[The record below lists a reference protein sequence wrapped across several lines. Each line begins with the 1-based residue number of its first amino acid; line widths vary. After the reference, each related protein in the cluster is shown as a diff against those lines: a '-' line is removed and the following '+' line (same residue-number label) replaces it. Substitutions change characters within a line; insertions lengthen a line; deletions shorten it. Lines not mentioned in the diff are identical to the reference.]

1 MTSIN
6 SDQMSSMVLAS
17 LNKSNSEM
25 KIAMERLSTGKR
37 INAAG
42 DDAAGLSISS
52 KLRAQV
58 DSLNAAIK
66 NSSDALAMV
75 STIEG
80 ALVETTSILQRMR
93 TLAVQSSSDTN
104 TGNDRT
110 YLQDEVNQLITEI
123 NRISTNTEFNS
134 TKLLDGTFTDKNIQ
148 IGTASNQV
156 LRLGVASTDSTKL
169 GAYQLDTIDE
179 TIARADSF
187 SAANTAVNALFDA
200 DADYTIKGTFGTFTA
215 MVDAGADARDVASSF
230 NLLSGDT
237 GVSATSLSKANL
249 SVSAAATF
257 SFTLQG
263 KSTTSSQITATI
275 TSITDLTAIKDAI
288 NAVSGSTG
296 ITAALSSDKAG
307 INVTQSEGYDILI
320 GDVTTGST
328 NADLVVAAMD
338 MDNVKDTTDVTVDTT
353 ATITTGAAA
362 TIAATAHGFSVGD
375 VVTYTAAGTA
385 LAGLASGTSYIVGTV
400 ADVNSFTLLT
410 TTSGAVTYG
419 NSGSANGVTGAG
431 GNASD
436 KFTRIGR
443 SLDGDSTSGD
453 SIAVV
458 GVVRLS
464 SQNAYTVS
472 PGHADNVFSAGTTEI
487 TASHNTISSVS
498 LTTKA
503 GATKAMSV
511 IDGALLMISGIRSD
525 MGSANNRLESTIDN
539 LSNIA
544 VNAQS
549 SLSKIEDANFA
560 EETSALTKAQI
571 LQQASTAMLAQANK
585 GKQGMLQLIQG
596 L

>member
-25 KIAMERLSTGKR
+25 KVAMERLSTGKR

-123 NRISTNTEFNS
+123 NRISGNTEFNS

-169 GAYQLDTIDE
+169 GAYQVDTIDE
-179 TIARADSF
+179 SIGRVNSFASAQTALNAQFSDS
-187 SAANTAVNALFDA
+187 
-200 DADYTIKGTFGTFTA
+200 ADYVIKGTFGTYTA

-237 GVSATSLSKANL
+237 GVNATALSKARL
-249 SVSAAATF
+249 SASAVATY

-263 KSTTSSQITATI
+263 KSSTTSQITATI
-275 TSITDLTAIKDAI
+275 TSTTDLTAIKDAI

-296 ITAALSSDKAG
+296 ITAALTSDKSG
-307 INVTQSEGYDILI
+307 INITQSEGFDIII
-320 GDVTTGST
+320 GDLSTGST
-328 NADLVVAAMD
+328 NADLHVTAMD
-338 MDNVKDTTDVTVDTT
+338 MDNVLDSTAVTVNTS
-353 ATITTGAAA
+353 ASITTGAAA

-385 LAGLASGTSYIVGTV
+385 LAGLTSGTSYLVGTV
-400 ADVNSFTLLT
+400 ANANSFTLLT
-410 TTSGAVTYG
+410 TASAAVTYG

-431 GNASD
+431 GNAAD
-436 KFTRIGR
+436 TFTRTAR
-443 SLDGDSTSGD
+443 ALDGDATTGD
-453 SIAVV
+453 STAIS

-472 PGHADNVFSAGTTEI
+472 PGHADNIFSAATTEI
-487 TASHNTISSVS
+487 TATHNTISGIS

-503 GATKAMSV
+503 GATKAMSI

-525 MGSANNRLESTIDN
+525 MGSANNRLQSTIDN

-544 VNAQS
+544 VNAQK
-549 SLSKIEDANFA
+549 SLSTIEDANFA
-560 EETSALTKAQI
+560 EETARLTKAQI
-571 LQQASTAMLAQANK
+571 LAKAATSMLAQANK
-585 GKQGMLQLIQG
+585 AKETLLALLQ
-596 L
+596 

>member
-1 MTSIN
+1 
-6 SDQMSSMVLAS
+6 
-17 LNKSNSEM
+17 
-25 KIAMERLSTGKR
+25 MERLSTGKR

-123 NRISTNTEFNS
+123 NRISGNTEFNS

-169 GAYQLDTIDE
+169 GAYQVDTVDE
-179 TIARADSF
+179 SIGRVNSFASAQTALNAQFSDS
-187 SAANTAVNALFDA
+187 
-200 DADYTIKGTFGTFTA
+200 ADYVIKGTFGTYTA

-237 GVSATSLSKANL
+237 GVNATALSKARL
-249 SVSAAATF
+249 SASAVATY

-263 KSTTSSQITATI
+263 KSSTTSQITATI
-275 TSITDLTAIKDAI
+275 TSVTDLTAIKDAI

-296 ITAALSSDKAG
+296 ITAALTSDKSG
-307 INVTQSEGYDILI
+307 INITQSEGFDIII
-320 GDVTTGST
+320 GDLSTGST
-328 NADLVVAAMD
+328 NADLHVTAMD
-338 MDNVKDTTDVTVDTT
+338 MDNVLDSTAVTVDTS
-353 ATITTGAAA
+353 ASITTGAAA

-385 LAGLASGTSYIVGTV
+385 LAGLTSGTSYLVGTV
-400 ADVNSFTLLT
+400 ANANSFTLLT
-410 TTSGAVTYG
+410 TASAAVTYG

-431 GNASD
+431 GNAAD
-436 KFTRIGR
+436 TFTRTAR
-443 SLDGDSTSGD
+443 ALDGDATTGD
-453 SIAVV
+453 STAIS

-472 PGHADNVFSAGTTEI
+472 PGHADNIFSAATTEI
-487 TASHNTISSVS
+487 TATHNTISGIS

-525 MGSANNRLESTIDN
+525 MGSANNRLQSTIDN

-544 VNAQS
+544 VNAQK
-549 SLSKIEDANFA
+549 SLSTIEDANFA
-560 EETSALTKAQI
+560 EETARLTKAQI
-571 LQQASTAMLAQANK
+571 LAKAATSMLAQANK
-585 GKQGMLQLIQG
+585 AKETMLALLQ
-596 L
+596 

>member
-25 KIAMERLSTGKR
+25 KVAMERLSTGKR

-123 NRISTNTEFNS
+123 NRISGNTEFNS

-169 GAYQLDTIDE
+169 GAYQVDTIDE
-179 TIARADSF
+179 SIGRVSSFASAQTALNAQFSDS
-187 SAANTAVNALFDA
+187 
-200 DADYTIKGTFGTFTA
+200 ADYVIKGTFGTYTA

-237 GVSATSLSKANL
+237 GVNATALSKARL
-249 SVSAAATF
+249 SASAVATY

-263 KSTTSSQITATI
+263 KSSTTSQITATI
-275 TSITDLTAIKDAI
+275 TSTTDLTAIKDAI

-296 ITAALSSDKAG
+296 ITAALTSDKSG
-307 INVTQSEGYDILI
+307 INITQSEGFDIII
-320 GDVTTGST
+320 GDLSTGST
-328 NADLVVAAMD
+328 NADLHVTAMD
-338 MDNVKDTTDVTVDTT
+338 MDNVLDSTAVTVDTS
-353 ATITTGAAA
+353 ASITTGAAA

-385 LAGLASGTSYIVGTV
+385 LAGLTSGTSYLVGTV
-400 ADVNSFTLLT
+400 ANANSFTLLT
-410 TTSGAVTYG
+410 TASAAVTYG

-431 GNASD
+431 GNAAD
-436 KFTRIGR
+436 TFTRTAR
-443 SLDGDSTSGD
+443 ALDGDATTGD
-453 SIAVV
+453 STAIS

-472 PGHADNVFSAGTTEI
+472 PGHADNIFSAATTEI
-487 TASHNTISSVS
+487 TATHNTISGIS

-525 MGSANNRLESTIDN
+525 MGSANNRLQSTIDN

-544 VNAQS
+544 VNAQK
-549 SLSKIEDANFA
+549 SLSTIEDANFA
-560 EETSALTKAQI
+560 EETARLTKAQI
-571 LQQASTAMLAQANK
+571 LAKAATSMLAQANK
-585 GKQGMLQLIQG
+585 AKETMLALLQ
-596 L
+596 

>member
-25 KIAMERLSTGKR
+25 KVAMERLSTGKR

-123 NRISTNTEFNS
+123 NRISGNTEFNS

-169 GAYQLDTIDE
+169 GAYQVDTIDE
-179 TIARADSF
+179 SIGRVNSFASAQTALNAQFSDS
-187 SAANTAVNALFDA
+187 
-200 DADYTIKGTFGTFTA
+200 ADYVIKGTFGTYTA

-237 GVSATSLSKANL
+237 GVNATALSKARL
-249 SVSAAATF
+249 SASAVATY

-263 KSTTSSQITATI
+263 KSSTTSQITATI
-275 TSITDLTAIKDAI
+275 TSTTDLTAIKDAI

-296 ITAALSSDKAG
+296 ITAALTSDKSG
-307 INVTQSEGYDILI
+307 INITQSEGFDIII
-320 GDVTTGST
+320 GDLSTGST
-328 NADLVVAAMD
+328 NADLHVTAMD
-338 MDNVKDTTDVTVDTT
+338 MDNVLDSTAVTVDTS
-353 ATITTGAAA
+353 ASITTGAAA

-385 LAGLASGTSYIVGTV
+385 LAGLTSGTSYLVGTV
-400 ADVNSFTLLT
+400 ANANSFTLLT
-410 TTSGAVTYG
+410 TASAAVTYG

-431 GNASD
+431 GNAAD
-436 KFTRIGR
+436 TFTRTAR
-443 SLDGDSTSGD
+443 ALDGDATTGD
-453 SIAVV
+453 STAIS

-472 PGHADNVFSAGTTEI
+472 PGHADNIFSAATTEI
-487 TASHNTISSVS
+487 TATHNTISGIS

-503 GATKAMSV
+503 GATKAMSI

-525 MGSANNRLESTIDN
+525 MGSANNRLQSTIDN

-544 VNAQS
+544 VNAQK
-549 SLSKIEDANFA
+549 SLSTIEDANFA
-560 EETSALTKAQI
+560 EETARLTKAQI
-571 LQQASTAMLAQANK
+571 LAKAATSMLAQANK
-585 GKQGMLQLIQG
+585 AKETMLALLQ
-596 L
+596 

>member
-307 INVTQSEGYDILI
+307 INVTQSEGYDIII

-400 ADVNSFTLLT
+400 ADANSFTLLT

-472 PGHADNVFSAGTTEI
+472 PGNTANIFSSGTSEL
-487 TASHNTISSVS
+487 TASHNTISGIT

-503 GATKAMSV
+503 GATKAMSI

-544 VNAQS
+544 VNAQK
-549 SLSKIEDANFA
+549 SLSTVEDANFA
-560 EETSALTKAQI
+560 EETARLTKAQI
-571 LQQASTAMLAQANK
+571 LAKAATSMLAQANQAK
-585 GKQGMLQLIQG
+585 ETMLAL
-596 L
+596 LK

>member
-328 NADLVVAAMD
+328 NADLVVASMD

-400 ADVNSFTLLT
+400 ADANSFTLLT

-472 PGHADNVFSAGTTEI
+472 PGNTANIFSSGTSEL
-487 TASHNTISSVS
+487 TASHNTISGIT

-503 GATKAMSV
+503 GATKAMSI

-544 VNAQS
+544 VNAQK
-549 SLSKIEDANFA
+549 SLSTVEDANFA
-560 EETSALTKAQI
+560 EETARLTKAQI
-571 LQQASTAMLAQANK
+571 LAKAATSMLAQANQAK
-585 GKQGMLQLIQG
+585 ETMLAL
-596 L
+596 LK

>member
-17 LNKSNSEM
+17 LNKSNSQM

-58 DSLNAAIK
+58 DSLNAAVK

-148 IGTASNQV
+148 IGTGSNQV
-156 LRLGVASTDSTKL
+156 LRLGVTATDSTKL
-169 GAYQLDTIDE
+169 GAYQLDTLDE

-187 SAANTAVNALFDA
+187 SAAKTAVNALFDA
-200 DADYTIKGTFGTFTA
+200 DADYTIKGTFGTYTA
-215 MVDAGADARDVASSF
+215 MVDAGADARDVAASF
-230 NLLSGDT
+230 NLLSGNT
-237 GVSATSLSKANL
+237 GVNATSLTKARL
-249 SVSAAATF
+249 AASAVSTF

-263 KSTTSSQITATI
+263 KSTTTSQITATI
-275 TSITDLTAIKDAI
+275 TSVSDLTAIKDAI
-288 NAVSGSTG
+288 NAVSGSSG
-296 ITAALSSDKAG
+296 ITAALTSDKAG
-307 INVTQSEGYDILI
+307 VNLTQNEGYDILI
-320 GDVTTGST
+320 GDVTTGAT
-328 NADLVVAAMD
+328 NADLHVTAMD
-338 MDNVKDTTDVTVDTT
+338 MDNVLDTTAVTVDTT
-353 ATITTGAAA
+353 ASLTAAAGA
-362 TIAATAHGFSVGD
+362 TIASTGHGFSVGD

-385 LAGLASGTSYIVGTV
+385 LAGLTSGSSYLVGTV
-400 ADVNSFTLLT
+400 ANANSFTLLT
-410 TTSGAVTYG
+410 TASAAVTYG
-419 NSGSANGVTGAG
+419 NTGSANGVTGAG
-431 GNASD
+431 GNAAD
-436 KFTRIGR
+436 TFTRTAR
-443 SLDGDSTSGD
+443 ALDGDGTTGD
-453 SIAVV
+453 STGIV

-472 PGHADNVFSAGTTEI
+472 PGNAANIFSTGTTEL
-487 TASHNTISSVS
+487 TASHNSISSVS
-498 LTTKA
+498 LTTKE

-525 MGSANNRLESTIDN
+525 MGSANNRLQSTIDN

-544 VNAQS
+544 VNAQK
-549 SLSKIEDANFA
+549 SLSTIEDANFA
-560 EETSALTKAQI
+560 EETARLTKAQI
-571 LQQASTAMLAQANK
+571 LAKAATSMLAQANK
-585 GKQGMLQLIQG
+585 AKETMLALLQ
-596 L
+596 

>member
-1 MTSIN
+1 
-6 SDQMSSMVLAS
+6 MVLAS

-187 SAANTAVNALFDA
+187 SAAKTAVDALFDA

-237 GVSATSLSKANL
+237 GVSATALSKANL
-249 SVSAAATF
+249 TVSAAGTF

-263 KSTTSSQITATI
+263 KSTTTSQITATV
-275 TSITDLTAIKDAI
+275 TSTTDLTAIKDAI

-307 INVTQSEGYDILI
+307 INITQSEGYDILI

-400 ADVNSFTLLT
+400 ANANSFTLLT

-453 SIAVV
+453 STAVV

-472 PGHADNVFSAGTTEI
+472 PGNAANIFSSGTTEL
-487 TASHNTISSVS
+487 TAAHNTISNIT

-503 GATKAMSV
+503 GATKAMSI

-544 VNAQS
+544 VNAQK
-549 SLSKIEDANFA
+549 SLSTVEDANFA
-560 EETSALTKAQI
+560 EETARLTKAQI
-571 LQQASTAMLAQANK
+571 LAKAATSMLAQANK
-585 GKQGMLQLIQG
+585 AKETMLALLQ
-596 L
+596 

>member
-25 KIAMERLSTGKR
+25 SVAMERLSTGKR

-123 NRISTNTEFNS
+123 NRISGNTEFNS

-169 GAYQLDTIDE
+169 GAYQVDTVDE
-179 TIARADSF
+179 SIGRVDSF
-187 SAANTAVNALFDA
+187 ASAKTAMNALYSDS
-200 DADYTIKGTFGTFTA
+200 ADYVVKGTFGTYTA

-237 GVSATSLSKANL
+237 GVNATALSKARL
-249 SVSAAATF
+249 SASAAATY
-257 SFTLQG
+257 SFTIQG
-263 KSTTSSQITATI
+263 KSSTTSEITATI
-275 TSITDLTAIKDAI
+275 TSTTDLTAIKDAI

-296 ITAALSSDKAG
+296 VTAALTSDKSG
-307 INVTQSEGYDILI
+307 INITQSEGYDIII
-320 GDVTTGST
+320 GDLSTGST
-328 NADLVVAAMD
+328 NADLHVTAMD
-338 MDNVKDTTDVTVDTT
+338 MDGVLDTTEVTVDTSSPPSSSAG
-353 ATITTGAAA
+353 ATLTSAS
-362 TIAATAHGFSVGD
+362 AHGFSVGD
-375 VVTYTAAGTA
+375 IVTYTAGGTVVT
-385 LAGLASGTSYIVGTV
+385 GLTSGTSYKIKAV
-400 ADVNSFTLLT
+400 ASTTTFTLEST
-410 TTSGAVTYG
+410 ASAAVTYG
-419 NSGSANGVTGAG
+419 GGGGHANDT
-431 GNASD
+431 
-436 KFTRIGR
+436 FTRTAR
-443 SLDGDSTSGD
+443 ALDGDATTGD
-453 SIAVV
+453 STAIS

-472 PGHADNVFSAGTTEI
+472 PGHADNIFSTGTTEI
-487 TASHNTISSVS
+487 TAAHNTISDIS

-503 GATKAMSV
+503 GATKAMSI

-525 MGSANNRLESTIDN
+525 MGSANNRLQSTIDN

-544 VNAQS
+544 VNAQK
-549 SLSKIEDANFA
+549 SLSTIEDANFA
-560 EETSALTKAQI
+560 EETARLTKAQI
-571 LQQASTAMLAQANK
+571 LAKAATSMLAQANK
-585 GKQGMLQLIQG
+585 AKETMLALLQ
-596 L
+596 

>member
-25 KIAMERLSTGKR
+25 KVAMERLSTGKR

-123 NRISTNTEFNS
+123 NRISGNTEFNS

-169 GAYQLDTIDE
+169 GAYQVDTVDE
-179 TIARADSF
+179 SIGRVNSF
-187 SAANTAVNALFDA
+187 ASATTAMNALFSDS
-200 DADYTIKGTFGTFTA
+200 ADYVIKGTFGTYTA

-237 GVSATSLSKANL
+237 GVNATALSKARL
-249 SVSAAATF
+249 SASAVATY

-263 KSTTSSQITATI
+263 KSSTTSQITATI
-275 TSITDLTAIKDAI
+275 TSVTDLTAIKDAI

-296 ITAALSSDKAG
+296 ITAALTSDKSG
-307 INVTQSEGYDILI
+307 INITQSEGFDIII
-320 GDVTTGST
+320 GDLSTGST
-328 NADLVVAAMD
+328 NADLHVTSMD
-338 MDNVKDTTDVTVDTT
+338 MDGVLDSTAVTVDTS
-353 ATITTGAAA
+353 ASITTGAAA

-385 LAGLASGTSYIVGTV
+385 LAGLTSGTSYLVGTV
-400 ADVNSFTLLT
+400 ANANSFTLLT
-410 TTSGAVTYG
+410 TASAAVTYG

-431 GNASD
+431 GNAAD
-436 KFTRIGR
+436 TFTRTAR
-443 SLDGDSTSGD
+443 ALDGDATTGD
-453 SIAVV
+453 STAIS

-472 PGHADNVFSAGTTEI
+472 PGHADNIFSSGTTEI
-487 TASHNTISSVS
+487 TASHNTISGIS

-503 GATKAMSV
+503 GATKAMSI

-525 MGSANNRLESTIDN
+525 MGSANNRLQSTIDN

-544 VNAQS
+544 VNAQK
-549 SLSKIEDANFA
+549 SLSTIEDANFA
-560 EETSALTKAQI
+560 EETARLTKAQI
-571 LQQASTAMLAQANK
+571 LAKAATSMLAQANK
-585 GKQGMLQLIQG
+585 AKETMLALLQ
-596 L
+596 

>member
-25 KIAMERLSTGKR
+25 KVAMERLSTGKR

-123 NRISTNTEFNS
+123 NRISGNTEFNS

-169 GAYQLDTIDE
+169 GAYQVDTVDE
-179 TIARADSF
+179 SIGRVNSF
-187 SAANTAVNALFDA
+187 ASATTAMNALFSDS
-200 DADYTIKGTFGTFTA
+200 ADYVIKGTFGTYTA

-237 GVSATSLSKANL
+237 GVNATALSKARL
-249 SVSAAATF
+249 SASAVATY

-263 KSTTSSQITATI
+263 KSSTTSQITATI

-296 ITAALSSDKAG
+296 ITAALTSDKSG
-307 INVTQSEGYDILI
+307 INITQSEGFDIII
-320 GDVTTGST
+320 GDLSTGST
-328 NADLVVAAMD
+328 NADLHVTAMD
-338 MDNVKDTTDVTVDTT
+338 MDNVLDSTAVTVDTS
-353 ATITTGAAA
+353 ASITTGAAA

-385 LAGLASGTSYIVGTV
+385 LAGLTSGTSYLVGTV
-400 ADVNSFTLLT
+400 ANANSFTLLT
-410 TTSGAVTYG
+410 TASAAVTYG

-431 GNASD
+431 GNAAD
-436 KFTRIGR
+436 TFTRTAR
-443 SLDGDSTSGD
+443 ALDGDATTGD
-453 SIAVV
+453 STAIA

-472 PGHADNVFSAGTTEI
+472 PGHADNHFSAATTEI
-487 TASHNTISSVS
+487 TATHNTISGIS

-503 GATKAMSV
+503 GATKAMSI

-525 MGSANNRLESTIDN
+525 MGSANNRLQSTIDN

-544 VNAQS
+544 VNAQK
-549 SLSKIEDANFA
+549 SLSTIEDANFA
-560 EETSALTKAQI
+560 EETARLTKAQI
-571 LQQASTAMLAQANK
+571 LAKAATSMLAQANK
-585 GKQGMLQLIQG
+585 AKETMLALLQ
-596 L
+596 

>member
-17 LNKSNSEM
+17 LNKSNSQM
-25 KIAMERLSTGKR
+25 KMAMERLSTGKR

-58 DSLNAAIK
+58 DSLNAAVK

-148 IGTASNQV
+148 IGTGSNQV
-156 LRLGVASTDSTKL
+156 LRLGVTATDSTKL
-169 GAYQLDTIDE
+169 GAYQLDTLDE

-187 SAANTAVNALFDA
+187 SAAKTAVNALFDA
-200 DADYTIKGTFGTFTA
+200 DADYTIKGTFGTYTA
-215 MVDAGADARDVASSF
+215 MVDAGADARDVAASF
-230 NLLSGDT
+230 NLLSGNT
-237 GVSATSLSKANL
+237 GVNATSLTKARL
-249 SVSAAATF
+249 AASAASTF

-263 KSTTSSQITATI
+263 KSTTTSQITATI
-275 TSITDLTAIKDAI
+275 TSVSDLTAIKDAI
-288 NAVSGSTG
+288 NAVSGSSG
-296 ITAALSSDKAG
+296 ITAALTSDKAG
-307 INVTQSEGYDILI
+307 VNLTQNEGYDIII
-320 GDVTTGST
+320 GDVTTGAT
-328 NADLVVAAMD
+328 NADLHVTAMD
-338 MDNVKDTTDVTVDTT
+338 MDNVLDTTVVTVDTT
-353 ATITTGAAA
+353 GISSASGAA
-362 TIAATAHGFSVGD
+362 IAATAHGFSVGD
-375 VVTYTAAGTA
+375 IVTYTAAGTA
-385 LAGLASGTSYIVGTV
+385 MTGLTSGTSYKIASVANANTFTV
-400 ADVNSFTLLT
+400 ET
-410 TTSGAVTYG
+410 TASVAVTYG
-419 NSGSANGVTGAG
+419 GNGH
-431 GNASD
+431 ASD
-436 KFTRIGR
+436 TFTRTAR
-443 SLDGDSTSGD
+443 ALDGDATTGDSTS
-453 SIAVV
+453 VV

-472 PGHADNVFSAGTTEI
+472 PGNAANIFSTGTTEL
-487 TASHNTISSVS
+487 TASHNSISSVS
-498 LTTKA
+498 LTTKE

-525 MGSANNRLESTIDN
+525 MGSANNRLQSTIDN

-544 VNAQS
+544 VNAQK
-549 SLSKIEDANFA
+549 SLSTIEDANFA
-560 EETSALTKAQI
+560 EETARLTKAQI
-571 LQQASTAMLAQANK
+571 LSKAATSMLAQANK
-585 GKQGMLQLIQG
+585 AKETMLALLQ
-596 L
+596 